1 MRNNM
6 KYEIKETSKT
16 KRMVE
21 VELTTEEFS
30 TYYMSALKE
39 FSKEAELPGF
49 RKGKAPENM
58 IEEKINPADLLSEA
72 AEYAIRDTW
81 IKILKESKLEAV
93 SQPNVQITKIAKE
106 NPFVFTLEVDI
117 LPEIKLPDLKT
128 IGKDLKKEDIKVD
141 DSEVEDA
148 IRWLRQSRAKFTVKE
163 TGAEKEDLIEV
174 SYITDLKDD
183 KEKTDRFVIGKA
195 HYLQGMDD
203 ALIGMKKGEEK
214 EFEIENPQ
222 DKIAKIK
229 VKAKVLEIKK
239 IELPELT
246 DEWVKSLGQFD
257 NISALKEDIKK
268 GITQEKEMAL
278 KQAQREQVIK
288 ILLEKTSFDAPE
300 SMVIREKEGMIE
312 NLKQRITQEMGV
324 TFEQYLE
331 QIKKK
336 EEDVLKDFEKVAK
349 ERIRGYLILRQI
361 EKDEKIEIKEEE
373 INQKIEEILSQ
384 YPDKEQARKQI
395 DMDQAKMYIEDE
407 LKREKIFN
415 ILGC

>member
-1 MRNNM
+1 M
-6 KYEIKETSKT
+6 KYEIKETSKI
-16 KRMVE
+16 KRTIE
-21 VELTTEEFS
+21 IELTAEEFS

-58 IEEKINPADLLSEA
+58 IEEKVNPANLLSEA
-72 AEYAIRDTW
+72 ADFAIRDTW

-93 SQPNVQITKIAKE
+93 SQPNVQITKIAKD
-106 NPFVFTLEVDI
+106 NPFIFTLEVDI

-128 IGKDLKKEDIKVD
+128 IRKDLKKEDIKVD
-141 DSEVEDA
+141 DAEIEDA
-148 IRWLRQSRAKFTVKE
+148 IRWLRQSRAKFSVKE
-163 TGAEKEDLIEV
+163 TGIEKEDLVEV

-183 KEKTDRFVIGKA
+183 KEKKDRFVVGKA

-203 ALIGMKKGEEK
+203 ALMGMKKDEEK
-214 EFEIENPQ
+214 EFETENPQ
-222 DKIAKIK
+222 DKNAKIK
-229 VKAKVLEIKK
+229 VKVKVIEVKK
-239 IELPELT
+239 VELPDLT

-257 NISALKEDIKK
+257 NLEALKEDIKK

-278 KQAQREQVIK
+278 KQAQREQAIR
-288 ILLEKTSFDAPE
+288 ILLEKTSFDVPE
-300 SMVIREKEGMIE
+300 SMVKRESENMIE
-312 NLKQRITQEMGV
+312 NLKQRINQEMGC

-331 QIKKK
+331 QVKKK
-336 EEDVLKDFEKVAK
+336 EEDIIKDFDKVAK
-349 ERIRGYLILRQI
+349 ERIKGYLILRQI
-361 EKDEKIEIKEEE
+361 EKDEKIEIADEE
-373 INQKIEEILSQ
+373 INKKIEEILSQ
-384 YPDKEQARKQI
+384 YPDKEQAKKQM